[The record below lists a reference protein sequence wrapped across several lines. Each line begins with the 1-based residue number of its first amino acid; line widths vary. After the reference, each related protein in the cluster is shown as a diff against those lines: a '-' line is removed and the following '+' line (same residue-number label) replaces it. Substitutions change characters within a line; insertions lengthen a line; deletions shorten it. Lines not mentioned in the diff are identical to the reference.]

1 MNGILTAVVV
11 PIALAL
17 GLYPA
22 GGVAAQAVIRP
33 AASEVNTDPQRDVR
47 NPSRNEAVW
56 IPSGGVLMNGV
67 MYVASGVRPHPVVLL
82 LHGLPGNEEN
92 LDLAQSLR
100 RSGFDVLTFHYR
112 GSWGS
117 PGQFTLGGGIEDGE
131 AAYAFLQQPTTV
143 AKYHIDLARAVVIGH
158 SYGGFVAARVAAAH
172 PTIRGMAL
180 IAPWSPAADTR
191 QFQVPE
197 AQFAVAA
204 HAAFD
209 DVDGR
214 LGGYSA
220 VDIAKDILQPGKD
233 WRLESTAPA
242 FRNLPMLVLVAKHD
256 SPDDQASALIAA
268 LRKAGAPSLMVA
280 VMNTDHAFSDYRIAM
295 QQVVLDWIR
304 DREI

>member
-22 GGVAAQAVIRP
+22 GGVAAQAVRQP
-33 AASEVNTDPQRDVR
+33 RASAANTDPQRDVR
-47 NPSRNEAVW
+47 YPSRNEAVW

-100 RSGFDVLTFHYR
+100 RAGFDVLTFHYR

-117 PGQFTLGGGIEDGE
+117 PGRFTLAGGVEDGE
-131 AAYAFLQQPTTV
+131 AAYAFLQQQATV
-143 AKYHIDLARAVVIGH
+143 AKYRIDLARVVMIGH

-180 IAPWSPAADTR
+180 IAPWSPAEDIP

-197 AQFAVAA
+197 AQFAAAA
-204 HAAFD
+204 HTAFD

-214 LGGYSA
+214 LGGDA
-220 VDIAKDILQPGKD
+220 APDIAKEILQPGKD

-242 FRNLPMLVLVAKHD
+242 LRICQCSFS
-256 SPDDQASALIAA
+256 SPS
-268 LRKAGAPSLMVA
+268 M
-280 VMNTDHAFSDYRIAM
+280 
-295 QQVVLDWIR
+295 IR
-304 DREI
+304 RMIRRVR